1 MNKIKYDVV
10 IQIKYVIM
18 LSTLLAS
25 MSPTQLKEFSSLFNS
40 ITLSLLLFFNKCSL
54 QQFIFQFQFQFV
66 VVPVICEKNVLSDNE
81 WDSKS

>member
-40 ITLSLLLFFNKCSL
+40 ITPSLLLFSTSVPFNNSFFSSNSNL
-54 QQFIFQFQFQFV
+54 
-66 VVPVICEKNVLSDNE
+66 
-81 WDSKS
+81 W